1 MLIVGNGRVIT
12 RDAEKPYLEHGAVA
26 IDGDTIVA
34 VGDEAELMAANPG
47 YEYVDAHGGVI
58 MPGLVNCHTHIYS
71 GLARGLAIDGCN
83 PTNFLENL
91 EQQWWKIDDNLT
103 LDGTRASAYATILD
117 SLRDGVTTIFD
128 HHASFCEI
136 PGSLFAIKDVAA
148 ELGMR
153 SCLCYEV
160 SDRRGPEKR
169 DQSIAE
175 NAEFARW
182 AHDAREKD
190 NDTMIAAMF
199 GGHATFTLSDETM
212 DKMAEANDGLTGF
225 HIHVCE
231 GMNDVWDSRKNRGG
245 IPPVERLLQH
255 NLLGPDTMLGH
266 CIHVTPAEMD
276 IIKDSGTWLVNNP
289 ESNMGNA
296 VGCAPVL
303 EFMRRGIPVC
313 MGTDAYTHDMLESL
327 KVFLV
332 IQRHNA
338 AMPNV
343 GWGEAMTMLFKNN
356 YAMASKYFGRTF
368 GKLAPGAA
376 ADVIVMDYPVFTPFS
391 GDNIDGHML
400 FGMMGKNCRTTI
412 VNGRVLYKDREF
424 VAFDEERINAWTL
437 EQSKKLWGTLNHRT
451 Y

>member
-12 RDAEKPYLEHGAVA
+12 RDSKNPYLERGAVA
-26 IDGDTIVA
+26 IDGDTISA
-34 VGDEAELMAANPG
+34 IGDEEELKAANPG

-58 MPGLVNCHTHIYS
+58 MPGLINCHTHIYS
-71 GLARGLAIDGCN
+71 GLARGLAIEGCN

-136 PGSLFAIKDVAA
+136 PGSLFAIKDVAK

-160 SDRRGPEKR
+160 SDRRGEEKR

-175 NAEFARW
+175 NAEFAKW
-182 AHDAREKD
+182 AHDAREAGD
-190 NDTMIAAMF
+190 NMIAAMF

-231 GMNDVWDSRKNRGG
+231 GMNDVWDSRLNRGG
-245 IPPVERLLQH
+245 ISPVERLLQH

-303 EFMRRGIPVC
+303 EFFRRGIPVC

-327 KVFLV
+327 KVFLI

-343 GWGEAMTMLFKNN
+343 GWGEAMTMLFENN
-356 YAMASKYFGRTF
+356 AKMATKYFGRQL
-368 GKLAPGAA
+368 GILAPGTA

-391 GDNIDGHML
+391 DENIDGHML

-412 VNGRVLYKDREF
+412 VNGQVLYKDREF

-437 EQSKKLWGTLNHRT
+437 EQSKKLWGDLNHRT

>member
-1 MLIVGNGRVIT
+1 MLIVGNGSVVT
-12 RDAEKPYLEHGAVA
+12 RDEARPYLERGAVL
-26 IDGDTIVA
+26 IDGDAIAA
-34 VGDEAELMAANPG
+34 VGDEDELKRLNPDA
-47 YEYVDAHGGVI
+47 EYVDAHGGVI

-71 GLARGLAIDGCN
+71 GLARGLAIKGCN

-103 LDGTRASAYATILD
+103 LDGTRASAYATVLE

-136 PGSLFAIKDVAA
+136 PGSLFAIKDVCEETGIRA
-148 ELGMR
+148 
-153 SCLCYEV
+153 CLCYET
-160 SDRRGPEKR
+160 SDRRGEAKR

-182 AHDAREKD
+182 AAKAQAEGDS
-190 NDTMIAAMF
+190 MIAAMF

-231 GMNDVWDSRKNRGG
+231 GMNDVWDSRLNRGG
-245 IPPVERLLQH
+245 ISPIERLLQH
-255 NLLGPDTMLGH
+255 DLLGPRTMLGH

-276 IIKDSGTWLVNNP
+276 IIKETGTHIVNNP

-303 EFMRRGIPVC
+303 EFFRRGIPVH

-343 GWGEAMTMLFKNN
+343 GWGEAMTMLFRNN
-356 YAMASKYFGRTF
+356 PAMASSYFGRTI
-368 GKLAPGAA
+368 GVLAPGAA
-376 ADVIVMDYPVFTPFS
+376 ADVIVMDYPRFTPFFEE
-391 GDNIDGHML
+391 NVDGHML
-400 FGMMGKNCRTTI
+400 FGMMGRSCRTTI
-412 VNGRVLYKDREF
+412 VNGRVLYRDREF
-424 VAFDEERINAWTL
+424 VAFDEERINAWTM
-437 EQSKKLWGTLNHRT
+437 EQSKKLWGALNDRV